1 MDGSKYI
8 PVSGA
13 IGTCC
18 RTPHTTESGNIYLLS
33 FQQLCERNRRIA
45 ESMKK

>member
-8 PVSGA
+8 PVSGS